1 MALSLVD
8 KSESRERGEA
18 RQRDHEQMCDLLAG
32 LLTAFVVEEGRQSA
46 RSMVPN
52 PLALLS
58 PALVNQV
65 SSTTILYV
73 CDSNVCIT
81 TYSRIHKTLYLSRHQ
96 AEWLPHVPD
105 RLIVSGQCPC
115 LKIVPYYTDPH
126 HSVWQGF
133 CTQ

>member
-1 MALSLVD
+1 VD

-32 LLTAFVVEEGRQSA
+32 LLTAFVEEGRQSA
-46 RSMVPN
+46 RSMVPD

-73 CDSNVCIT
+73 CDSNVCIP
-81 TYSRIHKTLYLSRHQ
+81 TYSRIHKTLYLSRHRGAVQ
-96 AEWLPHVPD
+96 GDQVVSPRPRSAD
-105 RLIVSGQCPC
+105 RKRSMPLSKNSII
-115 LKIVPYYTDPH
+115 LY
-126 HSVWQGF
+126 
-133 CTQ
+133 